1 MVGAE
6 LAADGQVINASVKFI
21 EPDPTPDGRFAQ
33 LFEATRR
40 AIIRCSPF
48 TELPRD
54 KYAQWRNIEVV
65 ANPEGIVSW

>member
-1 MVGAE
+1 M
-6 LAADGQVINASVKFI
+6 INASIRLI
-21 EPDPTPDGRFAQ
+21 EPNSAPDGRFQQ

-48 TELPRD
+48 TDLPRE

-65 ANPEGIVSW
+65 AIPEGFVSW